1 LTVPATSRES
11 RLRLSGVSK
20 AFGQTRALVDVDLSA
35 ERGQIHA
42 LLGSNGCGKSTLI
55 KVLAG
60 VYPADEGALRL
71 GGRAFDLTDA
81 DPDGRRQAGLRVVHQ
96 QPTIFPDLTVSE
108 NLALGHESGRL
119 DFSRVRRRALRE
131 HAVAVL
137 DRFGVAA
144 GPDTLAADLG
154 PAMQMM
160 VVIARALQSDDEA
173 TERVLV
179 LDEPTASLAPTE
191 TAILFAALRR
201 YAEHGETI
209 VLVSHR
215 LEEVMEVAHVA
226 SVLRDGR
233 NVGSLARDEMS
244 EDRLGELIVGRSVD
258 AYFPTRQAASG
269 ATAALEVRDLRGGR
283 VHGVDLEVC
292 HGEIVGLAGFE
303 ESGCVDVLNLLHG
316 LEPME
321 SGDVVLA
328 GEPVAIASTRD
339 AVRAGF
345 AYVPADRPAMGIF
358 PDLSLQ
364 ANLSQATLGRYR
376 RLVGM
381 SRRAEAADAAADI
394 KRFNIRTPG
403 PGTPVSE
410 LSGGNQQKS
419 VIARWLRAEPKVL
432 LLSDPTQGVDVG
444 ARRELWRAIDSAVE
458 DGAAVL
464 MTSSDHEELA
474 HVADRVLVLH
484 DGCVVA
490 ELSGAGLTAD
500 GIATTMNR
508 ATTAVTA

>member
-1 LTVPATSRES
+1 
-11 RLRLSGVSK
+11 
-20 AFGQTRALVDVDLSA
+20 
-35 ERGQIHA
+35 
-42 LLGSNGCGKSTLI
+42 
-55 KVLAG
+55 
-60 VYPADEGALRL
+60 
-71 GGRAFDLTDA
+71 
-81 DPDGRRQAGLRVVHQ
+81 
-96 QPTIFPDLTVSE
+96 
-108 NLALGHESGRL
+108 
-119 DFSRVRRRALRE
+119 
-131 HAVAVL
+131 
-137 DRFGVAA
+137 
-144 GPDTLAADLG
+144 
-154 PAMQMM
+154 
-160 VVIARALQSDDEA
+160 
-173 TERVLV
+173 
-179 LDEPTASLAPTE
+179 
-191 TAILFAALRR
+191 
-201 YAEHGETI
+201 
-209 VLVSHR
+209 
-215 LEEVMEVAHVA
+215 MEVAHVA